1 MDAND
6 IYVEV
11 SPSTANSAEWTLSE
25 SGGPLP
31 SPSSYSGPPSSEGGA
46 PGGSQ

>member
-1 MDAND
+1 MYANG

-25 SGGPLP
+25 RGGPLP
-31 SPSSYSGPPSSEGGA
+31 SPSSYSGPPSEGGA